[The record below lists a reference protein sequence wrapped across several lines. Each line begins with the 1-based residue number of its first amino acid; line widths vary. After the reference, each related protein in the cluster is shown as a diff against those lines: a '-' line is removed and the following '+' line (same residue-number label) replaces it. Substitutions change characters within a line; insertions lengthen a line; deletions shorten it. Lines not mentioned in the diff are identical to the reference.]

1 MKSLFLREVS
11 AFFSSLTGYMVIV
24 VFLVINGLFLWVFP
38 GEMNLLDAGYA
49 NLDTLFVISPWVFL
63 FLLPAITMRS
73 FAEERKNHSLDLL
86 LTRPV
91 SELQLVLAKYAASV
105 LVAVM
110 AILPTLFF
118 YVAIV
123 ALGSKEMPPDTG
135 AILGSYLGLVFLAAA
150 YASIGIF
157 ASSLT
162 DNSIIAF
169 ILAVLL
175 CFFFFLGFNSVGYLS
190 SQGAAGNLIINL
202 GIDAHYQSMRRGV
215 IDTRDV
221 VYFLSLS
228 LLFILLTRTKLNSR
242 NW

>member
-1 MKSLFLREVS
+1 MHDNERMVSMRGILRN
-11 AFFSSLTGYMVIV
+11 AC
-24 VFLVINGLFLWVFP
+24 LVITSYSIHYTKLY
-38 GEMNLLDAGYA
+38 D
-49 NLDTLFVISPWVFL
+49 
-63 FLLPAITMRS
+63 
-73 FAEERKNHSLDLL
+73 
-86 LTRPV
+86 
-91 SELQLVLAKYAASV
+91 
-105 LVAVM
+105 
-110 AILPTLFF
+110 ILPTLFF

-202 GIDAHYQSMRRGV
+202 
-215 IDTRDV
+215 V
-221 VYFLSLS
+221 V
-228 LLFILLTRTKLNSR
+228 
-242 NW
+242 